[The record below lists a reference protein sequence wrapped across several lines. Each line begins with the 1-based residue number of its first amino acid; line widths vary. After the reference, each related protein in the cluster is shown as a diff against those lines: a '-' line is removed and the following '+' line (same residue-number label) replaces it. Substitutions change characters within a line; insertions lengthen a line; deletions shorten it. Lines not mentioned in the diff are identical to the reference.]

1 MTKVSN
7 LTFTVLLQKPFLGN
21 FSPDNQMP
29 DHGGDIHGCPEVMV
43 VLEFLESLLLSD
55 DIVTQC
61 INFRHGD
68 LHQLSR

>member
-1 MTKVSN
+1 
-7 LTFTVLLQKPFLGN
+7 
-21 FSPDNQMP
+21 MP